1 MTLKEAM
8 TCCNCNKKE
17 IKFLIEQG
25 ILPDES
31 QELSKS
37 DADNLCTAILLFS
50 IGTDKQTVL
59 SYFKGDTA
67 MQIATLKKVRAALL
81 DDIHSKQKSLDKLDF
96 ILREKQKD

>member
-1 MTLKEAM
+1 MNLKEAM

-37 DADNLCTAILLFS
+37 DGDNLCTAMLLFS
-50 IGTDKQTVL
+50 VGTDKQTVL
-59 SYFKGDTA
+59 SYFKGDTVL
-67 MQIATLKKVRAALL
+67 QIATLKKVRASLL
-81 DDIHSKQKSLDKLDF
+81 DDIHFKQKSLDKIDF
-96 ILREKQKD
+96 ILREKQRD